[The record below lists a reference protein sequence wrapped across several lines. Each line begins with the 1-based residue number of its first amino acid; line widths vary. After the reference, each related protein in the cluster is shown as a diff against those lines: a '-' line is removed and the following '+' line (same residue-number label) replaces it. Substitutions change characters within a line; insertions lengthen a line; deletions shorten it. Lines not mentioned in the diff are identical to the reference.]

1 MLTLKLKFGNTK
13 NKKSIHTVYFKYL
26 EFIWVNFPEKKIK
39 NDFIYAFDKTLCFVQ
54 YSIMILWNTYK
65 KNSSKIM

>member
-26 EFIWVNFPEKKIK
+26 EFIWVNFPEKKNQK
-39 NDFIYAFDKTLCFVQ
+39 
-54 YSIMILWNTYK
+54 
-65 KNSSKIM
+65 